1 MASMKIIKMKDRE
14 TGIIYIVEIHEEFA
28 TVIGGG
34 DKPISNAITA
44 ETRTTYTFSQ
54 LNEKFVDL
62 E

>member
-1 MASMKIIKMKDRE
+1 MKDRE